1 MLSAGLRK
9 GVDDLQTD
17 LARLSQVLDAVLF
30 RDMWKGLAAALN
42 RLVFNGLITEARFS
56 PQVQPTDLCWVI
68 TLHYYCPNEADA
80 AVNTRLVNAGS
91 VHHR

>member
-56 PQVQPTDLCWVI
+56 PQVQSTDLCWF
-68 TLHYYCPNEADA
+68 TWHCHCPVEA
-80 AVNTRLVNAGS
+80 AVNTRLVNPGS
-91 VHHR
+91 VQHR